1 MATRKKPLAKP
12 EPARRMTLS
21 GVVERLTERKGASSS
36 VTVKMSAQGVFM
48 PEVTIA
54 AGTPDDEVNRMIDQA
69 VGAFLRLHSE
79 ANGGGQ

>member
-1 MATRKKPLAKP
+1 MATRKQPAKA

-54 AGTPDDEVNRMIDQA
+54 AGTPDDEVTRMIDQA
-69 VGAFLRLHSE
+69 GGAFLRLHSE